1 MKYTLLVLIL
11 FQQINLCIGQPPQQ
25 NTSVFD
31 RDSLW
36 RTDVLLEVD
45 SFVYLR
51 KALLAF
57 QQENQAAL
65 LNLIDTATLRL
76 VRELDDMYQ
85 TEVLEYKNWFTRKAL
100 SGNRKKQGYSYQDMM
115 LRLDAFFFYPDL
127 YAIIVSSSRLNVHP
141 KIDMDKRNEAQR
153 LFIAILD
160 NVSNLGFTK
169 KEEMLRIFEKF
180 RKTGQIM
187 PHTILQDYGLVSE
200 EDRYGFRLVDMLLC
214 LSRE

>member
-57 QQENQAAL
+57 QHENQAAL

-85 TEVLEYKNWFTRKAL
+85 SEVLEYKNWFTRKAL

>member
-57 QQENQAAL
+57 QQENQAVL

-85 TEVLEYKNWFTRKAL
+85 SEVLEYKNWFTRKAL

>member
-1 MKYTLLVLIL
+1 MKNTLLALIL
-11 FQQINLCIGQPPQQ
+11 ILQTSLCIGQPPQH
-25 NTSVFD
+25 NSTAFD

-45 SFVYLR
+45 SLVHLR
-51 KALLAF
+51 KVLLHL

-100 SGNRKKQGYSYQDMM
+100 SGKRKKQHYAYMDLM
-115 LRLDAFFFYPDL
+115 LRLDALFFYPDL
-127 YAIIVSSSRLNVHP
+127 YAVFVSSARLEAQP
-141 KIDMDKRNEAQR
+141 KIDMDKRNQAQGLYLSIIGHLNGIGFAKKDELLR
-153 LFIAILD
+153 L
-160 NVSNLGFTK
+160 
-169 KEEMLRIFEKF
+169 FEKF
-180 RKTGQIM
+180 RKAGLAF
-187 PHTILQDYGLVSE
+187 PHTINQDYGLVSD

>member
-1 MKYTLLVLIL
+1 M
-11 FQQINLCIGQPPQQ
+11 
-25 NTSVFD
+25 
-31 RDSLW
+31 
-36 RTDVLLEVD
+36 LEVD